1 MDPRITFFPVA
12 NGDCTL
18 ITLSDNCQ
26 ILIDCNF
33 TEESRDPQVL
43 GRYDVHQHL
52 LKFGKKLD
60 GKIPH
65 VDAFILTHSDQ
76 DHCRGFDTTFYA
88 GDPTKYTD
96 KHLKEGRL
104 LIDELW
110 FTRRIFSPHEGELS
124 ESAEAFREEA
134 RRRIALHKAG
144 SPSGNRAGN
153 RIRVIGYSDNPDYKG
168 LDHLVTGPGNYIN
181 VIDGKPKSDFRF
193 FVHAPFKLETDAK
206 WAERNDTSVVLQA
219 TFDVGQTKAA
229 AVVMFGGD
237 AGAGIWSKILERSK
251 EDTLK
256 WDLFLA
262 PHHCSWSFFS
272 DQPYK
277 ESKVPAKDS
286 LTILSK
292 KIGQGSVIASCKP
305 IKDDDDNPPHYA
317 AKLEYTKAVGESRF
331 YSLSERPNE
340 KGPLPTAVEIS
351 ANGPVLMDTKAAGVI
366 ASSAA
371 IQQVAKTPQT
381 YGR

>member
-1 MDPRITFFPVA
+1 MDPRITYFPVA
-12 NGDCTL
+12 NGDCSL

-26 ILIDCNF
+26 IMVDCNF
-33 TEESRDPQVL
+33 TEESRDPKEP

-76 DHCRGFDTTFYA
+76 DHCRGFETTFYT
-88 GDPTKYTD
+88 GDPAKYGD
-96 KHLKEGRL
+96 KHLKAGML

-110 FTRRIFSPHEGELS
+110 FTRRIFSPHEGKLS
-124 ESAEAFREEA
+124 PSADEFRKEA
-134 RRRIALHKAG
+134 RRRIGLHKAG
-144 SPSGNRAGN
+144 SPDGDKPGN
-153 RIRVIGYSDNPDYKG
+153 RIRIIGYSDNPYYKG
-168 LDHLVTGPGNYIN
+168 VEHLVTGPENTSTSSTARERRI
-181 VIDGKPKSDFRF
+181 
-193 FVHAPFKLETDAK
+193 FVSSFTLPSSSKRTSK

-219 TFDVGQTKAA
+219 SFDVGRTTAA
-229 AVVMFGGD
+229 GVAMFGGD
-237 AGAGIWSKILERSK
+237 AGAGIWSKILELSDD
-251 EDTLK
+251 DTLK

-277 ESKVPAKDS
+277 ENKIPAKDS

-292 KIGQGSVIASCKP
+292 KLGNGIMIASCKP
-305 IKDDDDNPPHYA
+305 IRDDDDNPPHYA
-317 AKLEYTKAVGESRF
+317 AKLQYVKAAGEKLF
-331 YSLSERPNE
+331 YSLSERPDE
-340 KGPLPTAVEIS
+340 KQPLPTTFEIS

-371 IQQVAKTPQT
+371 IRQVAKTPQT
-381 YGR
+381 YG